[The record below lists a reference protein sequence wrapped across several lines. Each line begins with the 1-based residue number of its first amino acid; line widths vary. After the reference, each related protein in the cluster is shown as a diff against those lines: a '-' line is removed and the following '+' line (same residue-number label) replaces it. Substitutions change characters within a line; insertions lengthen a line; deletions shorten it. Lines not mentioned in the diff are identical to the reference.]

1 MWMSLINLISYRA
14 CLFPVVSQLRK
25 KKQQQKPKPT
35 TTLSFPSCSKD
46 LIRNKEIVLN
56 LDMLI
61 PWHLC
66 EIG

>member
-1 MWMSLINLISYRA
+1 MDVPHKSDLLEGLSLSSS
-14 CLFPVVSQLRK
+14 FPVEEK
-25 KKQQQKPKPT
+25 IQQQKPKPT
-35 TTLSFPSCSKD
+35 TTLSVPSFSKE

-61 PWHLC
+61 PRRLW